1 MEKSTREAC
10 AKISPLRWGWL
21 DFHRSLGYTPI
32 AMELSH
38 IVFLKSVNP
47 ITIIDDPSN
56 RSKEAVLKFIKDEW
70 FENWV
75 LTIRK
80 HLNLPENGADIRLV
94 EGKYLF
100 EPTVAPHYISIF
112 LQLFPKQLIDR
123 YGLAE
128 DFMVNITLMVY
139 FNAFIALEYFQGFVE
154 RDFEFVPTKALTAY
168 KLHTFKHEVGTIL
181 IPYHSS
187 KRKLKDWIDKNWD
200 NVEKQMDEHLF
211 EGTGILEMH
220 KNTVLGEEIDTL
232 LKQVKTYP
240 KVATKLIDKYPEDKR
255 LADPEQVRIMHKR
268 YIDDLASFAKQFP
281 TEQ

>member
-1 MEKSTREAC
+1 
-10 AKISPLRWGWL
+10 
-21 DFHRSLGYTPI
+21 
-32 AMELSH
+32 MELSH

-47 ITIIDDPSN
+47 ITIIDNPTN

-80 HLNLPENGADIRLV
+80 HLNLPENGADIRLI
-94 EGKYLF
+94 EGKNLF
-100 EPTVAPHYISIF
+100 EPTVAPNYISLMI
-112 LQLFPKQLIDR
+112 QIFPKQLIDR

-128 DFMVNITLMVY
+128 DFMVNIALMVY

-168 KLHTFKHEVGTIL
+168 KLHTFKHEVATIL

-187 KRKLKDWIDKNWD
+187 KKKLKDWIDKNWED
-200 NVEKQMDEHLF
+200 MEKDMDDHLF

-220 KNTVLGEEIDTL
+220 KNSVLGEEIDCLYKTEKNYAKVSTTL
-232 LKQVKTYP
+232 T
-240 KVATKLIDKYPEDKR
+240 DKYPTDKR
-255 LADPEQVRIMHKR
+255 LTDPEQVRIIHKR
-268 YIDDLASFAKQFP
+268 YLDDLASFAKQFP

>member
-1 MEKSTREAC
+1 
-10 AKISPLRWGWL
+10 
-21 DFHRSLGYTPI
+21 
-32 AMELSH
+32 MELSQ

-47 ITIIDDPSN
+47 ITIIDNPSN

-80 HLNLPENGADIRLV
+80 YLNLHENGADIKLIA
-94 EGKYLF
+94 GKNLF
-100 EPTVAPHYISIF
+100 EPTVAPNYLSIF

-168 KLHTFKHEVGTIL
+168 KLHTFKHEVATIL

-187 KRKLKDWIDKNWD
+187 NKKFKEWVDKNWD
-200 NVEKQMDEHLF
+200 SMEKQMDEHLF

-232 LKQVKTYP
+232 LKKVKTFP

-255 LADPEQVRIMHKR
+255 LADPEQVRIIHKR
-268 YIDDLASFAKQFP
+268 YTDDLASFAKQFP

>member
-1 MEKSTREAC
+1 
-10 AKISPLRWGWL
+10 
-21 DFHRSLGYTPI
+21 
-32 AMELSH
+32 MELSH
-38 IVFLKSVNP
+38 IVFLKNVKP
-47 ITIIDDPSN
+47 ITIIDNPSN

-94 EGKYLF
+94 EGKDLF
-100 EPTVAPHYISIF
+100 EPTVAPQYISIF

-168 KLHTFKHEVGTIL
+168 KLHTFKHEVATIL

-187 KRKLKDWIDKNWD
+187 KKKLKDWIDKNWD
-200 NVEKQMDEHLF
+200 NMEKEMDNHLF

-220 KNTVLGEEIDTL
+220 KNAVLGEEIDNL
-232 LKQVKTYP
+232 YKEEKNYP
-240 KVATKLIDKYPEDKR
+240 KVSTILTDKYPADKR
-255 LADPEQVRIMHKR
+255 LTDPEQVRIIHKR
-268 YIDDLASFAKQFP
+268 YLDDLASFAKQFP